1 MAVDTSKIGAPT
13 SRAAVTVERSVL
25 TSFARALKDESPVY
39 ADATAARE
47 AGFDGIP
54 APPTYPIAME
64 FWGKYPEDQPA
75 DAGDT
80 NMILAEIVGPL
91 MAKGGII
98 LHGEQ
103 EFTYHRPIQAGDK
116 LLKEGKVADIYE
128 KETSSALMTFIV
140 TEDTWSDAATG
151 EPVATARMNLIH
163 RGAKEG

>member
-1 MAVDTSKIGAPT
+1 MAVDTSRIGTPT
-13 SRAAVTVERSVL
+13 SRATVTVERSVL
-25 TSFARALKDESPVY
+25 TNFARAVQDESPIY
-39 ADATAARE
+39 ADATAAAA
-47 AGFDGIP
+47 AGFAGIP

-64 FWGKYPEDQPA
+64 FWGRYPEDQPA

-80 NMILAEIVGPL
+80 NLVLGEIMGPL
-91 MAKGGII
+91 MAKGGLI

-116 LLKEGKVADIYE
+116 LVKEGKVADIYE

-140 TEDTWSDAATG
+140 TEDIWSDVSTG

-163 RGAKEG
+163 RGPKES